1 MLTGNSY
8 SKKFCEELG
17 ELFKKST
24 KLTRVDIHDTFV
36 SRLKTELPEAI
47 GFLGN
52 GLIGKNIIELD
63 ISDNAVN
70 PFGAIAL
77 SPFLSQANSL
87 KTFLINNAGLGIDGV
102 KTISAA
108 LAIGTPNLERLALTR
123 NRAENEG
130 AIALANALPNLN
142 KLKELVIFQDV
153 VKKDGM
159 VKLLSALTANCKD
172 LELLDIRDN
181 FLREEAV
188 EEITKLIKACTK
200 LTALNISDCNIE
212 EDEND
217 AIIEAIAESEAKID
231 KLGYNY
237 AELNADQAKKL
248 LDVLLKKGIT
258 ITRLDIKGN
267 DFSKSTR
274 KFYQEKLSEK
284 GENFLNALS
293 YFDSDDEEEDH
304 DPATQFV
311 QDFANLK
318 I

>member
-1 MLTGNSY
+1 M
-8 SKKFCEELG
+8 
-17 ELFKKST
+17 
-24 KLTRVDIHDTFV
+24 
-36 SRLKTELPEAI
+36 
-47 GFLGN
+47 
-52 GLIGKNIIELD
+52 
-63 ISDNAVN
+63 
-70 PFGAIAL
+70 
-77 SPFLSQANSL
+77 
-87 KTFLINNAGLGIDGV
+87 GIDGV

-130 AIALANALPNLN
+130 AIALANSLPNLN

-188 EEITKLIKACTK
+188 EEITKLIKTCTK

-217 AIIEAIAESEAKID
+217 AIIEAISESEANIS

-258 ITRLDIKGN
+258 ITVRDPSHITFAHSFFLQRLDIKGN

-274 KFYQEKLSEK
+274 KFYQEKLAEK
-284 GENFLNALS
+284 GEKFLKALS

-304 DPATQFV
+304 DPATQ
-311 QDFANLK
+311 L